1 MPNGT
6 ECSIYNL
13 RLLGKFFYR
22 MYSCFRGKCFT
33 ITLLQVLS
41 ISKDKPIFHFLNSNV
56 LITFV
61 ILNSLLIFKKHK
73 LHKVQLLNFLV
84 FILFSNIRKDN
95 VNQCLRFRWNLPGLD
110 NARTKTVYI
119 LSKNFSGPLSC
130 FSIILQSPIN
140 TTFLFS

>member
-1 MPNGT
+1 MPNGI

-22 MYSCFRGKCFT
+22 MYRGKCFT

-41 ISKDKPIFHFLNSNV
+41 ISKDKPIFPFLNSNV
-56 LITFV
+56 LIPFV
-61 ILNSLLIFKKHK
+61 ILNSLLIFKKYK

-84 FILFSNIRKDN
+84 CVLFSNIRKDKYKY
-95 VNQCLRFRWNLPGLD
+95 RWNLPGLD
-110 NARTKTVYI
+110 NTRIKTVYI

-130 FSIILQSPIN
+130 FSIILQYPIN